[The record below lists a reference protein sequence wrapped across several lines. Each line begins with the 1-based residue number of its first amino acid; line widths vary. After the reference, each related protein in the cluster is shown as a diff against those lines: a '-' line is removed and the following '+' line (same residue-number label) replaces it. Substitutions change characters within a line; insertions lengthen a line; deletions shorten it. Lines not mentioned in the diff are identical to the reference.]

1 MHGANL
7 KRPSC
12 IIMLVLFAIAIAVL
26 VWAISGE
33 PLRKPNPATITKAT
47 TTYDTDIP
55 PSEPPGG
62 R

>member
-12 IIMLVLFAIAIAVL
+12 MIMLVLFVIAIAVL
-26 VWAISGE
+26 IWAISGE
-33 PLRKPNPATITKAT
+33 PLRKPNPATITKET

-55 PSEPPGG
+55 SKPPGG
-62 R
+62 G